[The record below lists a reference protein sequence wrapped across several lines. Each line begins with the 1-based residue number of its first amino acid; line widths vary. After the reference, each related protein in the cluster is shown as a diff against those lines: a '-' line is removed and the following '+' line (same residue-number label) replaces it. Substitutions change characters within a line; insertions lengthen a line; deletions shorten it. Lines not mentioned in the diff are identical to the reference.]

1 MIIDSLKPRFQALLR
16 PIVQTLANKGITP
29 NLVTMLAMILSIFV
43 GAIIAL
49 THGARWILLFV
60 PLFMFLRMALNA
72 IDGLLAKEHDMKTK
86 RGAMFNEMS
95 DVIADVALFLP
106 FALIVGINPIYVVLF
121 TVMGVFSE
129 MAGVVAQTLNE
140 KRRYDGPMG
149 KSDRVF
155 VVGFI
160 ALLLGIGV
168 EAGLWVD
175 IMFGVATILGIVAT
189 YNRAMRGSRND

>member
-1 MIIDSLKPRFQALLR
+1 MTIYDLKPKFQELLR

-29 NLVTMLAMILSIFV
+29 NQVTMFAMLLSILV
-43 GAIIAL
+43 GAIITL
-49 THGARWILLFV
+49 TQGAKWVLLFV

-72 IDGLLAKEHDMKTK
+72 IDGLLAKEHNMKTK

-106 FALIVGINPIYVVLF
+106 FAFIVGINPIYVVLF
-121 TVMGVFSE
+121 TVVGVFSE
-129 MAGVVAQTLNE
+129 MAGVVAQTLNGE
-140 KRRYDGPMG
+140 RRYDGPMG

-160 ALLLGIGV
+160 ALFLGLGV

-175 IMFGVATILGIVAT
+175 VMFMVGTVLGIIAT
-189 YNRAMRGSRND
+189 YNRAIRGSK

>member
-1 MIIDSLKPRFQALLR
+1 MTIYDLKPKFQALLR
-16 PIVQTLANKGITP
+16 PIVQNLANRGITP
-29 NLVTMLAMILSIFV
+29 NQVTMFAMLLSILV

-49 THGARWILLFV
+49 THGAKWILLFV
-60 PLFMFLRMALNA
+60 PFFMFLRMALNA
-72 IDGLLAKEHDMKTK
+72 IDGLLAKEHNMKTK

-121 TVMGVFSE
+121 TIVGVFSE
-129 MAGVVAQTLNE
+129 MAGVVAQTLNGE
-140 KRRYDGPMG
+140 RRYDGPMG

-160 ALLLGIGV
+160 ALLLGFGI

-175 IMFGVATILGIVAT
+175 VLFIVGMLLGVVATF
-189 YNRAMRGSRND
+189 NRAMRGSK

>member
-1 MIIDSLKPRFQALLR
+1 MTIYDLKPKFQALLR
-16 PIVQTLANKGITP
+16 PTVNFLAQKNITP
-29 NLVTMLAMILSIFV
+29 NQVTMFAMLLSILV
-43 GAIIAL
+43 GAIIAY
-49 THGARWILLFV
+49 TGGAKWILLFV
-60 PLFMFLRMALNA
+60 PFFMFLRMALNA

-106 FALIVGINPIYVVLF
+106 FAFIVGVNPIYVVLF
-121 TVMGVFSE
+121 AVVGVFSE
-129 MAGVVAQTLNE
+129 MAGVVAQTLNAE
-140 KRRYDGPMG
+140 RRYDGPMG

-160 ALLLGIGV
+160 ALLLGFGV

-175 IMFGVATILGIVAT
+175 ILFIIGTLLGILAT
-189 YNRAMRGSRND
+189 YNRAIKGSK

>member
-1 MIIDSLKPRFQALLR
+1 MTIYDLKPKFQAFLR
-16 PIVQTLANKGITP
+16 PTVKLLAKKGITP
-29 NLVTMLAMILSIFV
+29 NQVTMFAMLLSIIV
-43 GAIIAL
+43 GILIAL
-49 THGARWILLFV
+49 TGGAKWILLFL

-106 FALIVGINPIYVVLF
+106 FTLIVGINPIYVVLF
-121 TVMGVFSE
+121 TVVGVFNE
-129 MAGVVAQTLNE
+129 MAGVVAQTLNGE
-140 KRRYDGPMG
+140 RRYDGPMG

-160 ALLLGIGV
+160 ALLLGLGI

-175 IMFGVATILGIVAT
+175 VLFVLATFLAVLST
-189 YNRAMRGSRND
+189 YNRAMRGSK

>member
-1 MIIDSLKPRFQALLR
+1 MTIYDLKPKFQALLR
-16 PIVQTLANKGITP
+16 PTVNFLAQKNITP
-29 NLVTMLAMILSIFV
+29 NQVTMFAMLLSILV
-43 GAIIAL
+43 GLIIAY
-49 THGARWILLFV
+49 TQGAKWILLFV

-106 FALIVGINPIYVVLF
+106 FALIVGINPVYVVLF
-121 TVMGVFSE
+121 AVVGVFNE
-129 MAGVVAQTLNE
+129 MAGVVAQTLNGE
-140 KRRYDGPMG
+140 RRYDGPMG

-155 VVGFI
+155 VLGFI
-160 ALLLGIGV
+160 SLLLGLGV

-175 IMFGVATILGIVAT
+175 ALFIVATLLAVLST
-189 YNRAMRGSRND
+189 YNRAMRGSK

>member
-1 MIIDSLKPRFQALLR
+1 MTIYDLKPKFQALLR
-16 PIVQTLANKGITP
+16 PIVQTLADKGVTP
-29 NLVTMLAMILSIFV
+29 NQVTMFAMVLSIFV
-43 GAIIAL
+43 GLTITL

-72 IDGLLAKEHDMKTK
+72 IDGLLAKEHNMKTK

-106 FALIVGINPIYVVLF
+106 FALIVGVNPIWVVLF
-121 TVMGVFSE
+121 AVVGVFNE
-129 MAGVVAQTLNE
+129 MAGVVAQTLNGE
-140 KRRYDGPMG
+140 RRYDGPMG

-160 ALLLGIGV
+160 ALLLGLGV
-168 EAGLWVD
+168 TAGLWVN
-175 IMFGVATILGIVAT
+175 ILFGVATLLAILST
-189 YNRAMRGSRND
+189 YNRAIRGSA

>member
-1 MIIDSLKPRFQALLR
+1 MTIYDLKPKFQALLR
-16 PIVQTLANKGITP
+16 PIVKFLAKKKITP
-29 NLVTMLAMILSIFV
+29 NQVTMFAMLLSILI

-49 THGARWILLFV
+49 TGGAKWILLFL

-106 FALIVGINPIYVVLF
+106 FALIVGVNPIYVVLF
-121 TVMGVFSE
+121 TVVGVFNE
-129 MAGVVAQTLNE
+129 MAGVVAQTLNGE
-140 KRRYDGPMG
+140 RRYDGPMG

-160 ALLLGIGV
+160 ALLLGLGV

-175 IMFGVATILGIVAT
+175 VLFMVATLLAVLST
-189 YNRAMRGSRND
+189 YNRAMRGSA

>member
-1 MIIDSLKPRFQALLR
+1 MTIYDLKPRFQELLR
-16 PIVQTLANKGITP
+16 PTVKFLANKNITP
-29 NLVTMLAMILSIFV
+29 NQVTMFAMLLSIVV
-43 GAIIAL
+43 GLIIAF
-49 THGARWILLFV
+49 TQGAKWILLFV

-121 TVMGVFSE
+121 TIVGVFNE
-129 MAGVVAQTLNE
+129 MAGVVAQTLNGE
-140 KRRYDGPMG
+140 RRYDGPMG

-160 ALLLGIGV
+160 SLLLGLGV

-175 IMFGVATILGIVAT
+175 GLFIVATLLAVVST
-189 YNRAMRGSRND
+189 YNRAMRGSR

>member
-1 MIIDSLKPRFQALLR
+1 MTIYDLKPKFQALLR
-16 PIVQTLANKGITP
+16 PIVQLLADRGITP
-29 NLVTMLAMILSIFV
+29 NQVTMFAMLLSILV

-72 IDGLLAKEHDMKTK
+72 IDGLLAKEHNMQTK

-106 FALIVGINPIYVVLF
+106 FAFVAGINPIWVVLF
-121 TVMGVFSE
+121 AVVGVFNE
-129 MAGVVAQTLNE
+129 MAGVVAQTINGE
-140 KRRYDGPMG
+140 RRYDGPMG

-155 VVGFI
+155 VVGLI
-160 ALLLGIGV
+160 ALLLGLGV
-168 EAGLWVD
+168 TAGLWVD
-175 IMFGVATILGIVAT
+175 ILFIVATLLAILST
-189 YNRAMRGSRND
+189 YNRAIRGSA

>member
-1 MIIDSLKPRFQALLR
+1 MTIYDLKPKFQELLR

-29 NLVTMLAMILSIFV
+29 NQVTMFAMLLSILV
-43 GAIIAL
+43 GAIITL
-49 THGARWILLFV
+49 TQGAKWILLFV

-72 IDGLLAKEHDMKTK
+72 IDGLLAKEHNMKTK

-106 FALIVGINPIYVVLF
+106 FAFIVGINPIYVVLF
-121 TVMGVFSE
+121 TVVGVFSE
-129 MAGVVAQTLNE
+129 MAGVVAQTLNGE
-140 KRRYDGPMG
+140 RRYDGPMG

-160 ALLLGIGV
+160 ALFLGLGV

-175 IMFGVATILGIVAT
+175 VMFMVGTVLGIIAT
-189 YNRAMRGSRND
+189 YNRAIRGSK

>member
-1 MIIDSLKPRFQALLR
+1 MTIYDLKPRFQALLR

-29 NLVTMLAMILSIFV
+29 NQVTMFAILLSIFL
-43 GAIIAL
+43 GAVIAL
-49 THGARWILLFV
+49 TQGAKWSLLFV
-60 PLFMFLRMALNA
+60 PFFMFLRMALNA
-72 IDGLLAKEHDMKTK
+72 IDGLLAKEHNMKTK

-106 FALIVGINPIYVVLF
+106 FAFIVGINPIYVVLF
-121 TVMGVFSE
+121 AVLGVFNE
-129 MAGVVAQTLNE
+129 MAGVVAQTLNGE
-140 KRRYDGPMG
+140 RRYDGPMG

-160 ALLLGIGV
+160 SLLLGLGV

-175 IMFGVATILGIVAT
+175 ILFMLASVLVVVST
-189 YNRAMRGSRND
+189 YNRAMRGSK

>member
-1 MIIDSLKPRFQALLR
+1 MTIYDLKPKFQALLR
-16 PIVQTLANKGITP
+16 PTVNLLAKKGITP
-29 NLVTMLAMILSIFV
+29 NQVTMFAMILSIIV
-43 GAIIAL
+43 GAVIAL
-49 THGARWILLFV
+49 TNGARWILLFV
-60 PLFMFLRMALNA
+60 PIFMFLRMALNA

-106 FALIVGINPIYVVLF
+106 FALIVGVNPIYVVLF
-121 TVMGVFSE
+121 AVVGVFNE
-129 MAGVVAQTLNE
+129 MAGVVAQTLNGE
-140 KRRYDGPMG
+140 RRYDGPMG

-160 ALLLGIGV
+160 ALLLGLGV

-175 IMFGVATILGIVAT
+175 VLFAVATLLAVLST
-189 YNRAMRGSRND
+189 YNRAMRGSK

>member
-1 MIIDSLKPRFQALLR
+1 MTIYDLKPKFQELLR

-29 NLVTMLAMILSIFV
+29 NQVTMFAMLLSILV
-43 GAIIAL
+43 GAIITL
-49 THGARWILLFV
+49 TQGAKWILLFV

-72 IDGLLAKEHDMKTK
+72 IDGLLAKEHNMKTK

-106 FALIVGINPIYVVLF
+106 FAFIVGINPIYVVLF
-121 TVMGVFSE
+121 TVVGVFSE
-129 MAGVVAQTLNE
+129 MAGVVAQTLTNE
-140 KRRYDGPMG
+140 RRYDGPMG

-155 VVGFI
+155 VLGFI
-160 ALLLGIGV
+160 ALLLGLGV

-175 IMFGVATILGIVAT
+175 MLFMVGTVLGVVAT
-189 YNRAMRGSRND
+189 YNRAIRGSK

>member
-1 MIIDSLKPRFQALLR
+1 MTIYDLKPKFQAFLR
-16 PIVQTLANKGITP
+16 PTVKLLAKKGITP
-29 NLVTMLAMILSIFV
+29 NQVTMFAMLLSIIV
-43 GAIIAL
+43 GILIAL
-49 THGARWILLFV
+49 TGGAKWILLFL

-106 FALIVGINPIYVVLF
+106 FTLIVGINPIYVVLF
-121 TVMGVFSE
+121 TVVGVFNE
-129 MAGVVAQTLNE
+129 MAGVVAQTLNGE
-140 KRRYDGPMG
+140 RRYDGPMG

-160 ALLLGIGV
+160 ALLLGLGI

-175 IMFGVATILGIVAT
+175 VLFVLATLLAVLST
-189 YNRAMRGSRND
+189 YKRAMRGSK

>member
-1 MIIDSLKPRFQALLR
+1 MTIYDLKPKFQALLR
-16 PIVQTLANKGITP
+16 PIVQLLADRGITP
-29 NLVTMLAMILSIFV
+29 NQVTMFAMLLSILV

-72 IDGLLAKEHDMKTK
+72 IDGLLAKEHNMQTK

-106 FALIVGINPIYVVLF
+106 FAFIVGVNPIFVVLF
-121 TVMGVFSE
+121 AVVGVFNE
-129 MAGVVAQTLNE
+129 MAGVVAQTINSE
-140 KRRYDGPMG
+140 RRYDGPMG

-155 VVGFI
+155 VVGLI
-160 ALLLGIGV
+160 SLLLGLGV
-168 EAGLWVD
+168 TAGLWVD
-175 IMFGVATILGIVAT
+175 ALFIVATLLAILST
-189 YNRAMRGSRND
+189 YNRAIRGSA

>member
-1 MIIDSLKPRFQALLR
+1 MTIYDLKPKFQAFLR
-16 PIVQTLANKGITP
+16 PIVLSLAKRGITP
-29 NLVTMLAMILSIFV
+29 NQVTMFAMLLSIAV
-43 GAIIAL
+43 GVVIAL
-49 THGARWILLFV
+49 TGGAKWILLFV

-106 FALIVGINPIYVVLF
+106 FALIAGINPIYVVLF
-121 TVMGVFSE
+121 AVVGVFNE
-129 MAGVVAQTLNE
+129 MAGVVAQTLNGE
-140 KRRYDGPMG
+140 RRYDGPMG

-160 ALLLGIGV
+160 ALLLGLGV
-168 EAGLWVD
+168 TAGLWVD
-175 IMFGVATILGIVAT
+175 ILFGVATLLAVLST
-189 YNRAMRGSRND
+189 YNRAIRGSK

>member
-1 MIIDSLKPRFQALLR
+1 
-16 PIVQTLANKGITP
+16 
-29 NLVTMLAMILSIFV
+29 MLLSIIV
-43 GAIIAL
+43 GFIIAY
-49 THGARWILLFV
+49 TGGAKWILLFV

-106 FALIVGINPIYVVLF
+106 FAFIVGVNPIYVVLF
-121 TVMGVFSE
+121 AVVGVFNE
-129 MAGVVAQTLNE
+129 MAGVVAQTLNGE
-140 KRRYDGPMG
+140 RRYDGPMG

-160 ALLLGIGV
+160 ALLLGLGV
-168 EAGLWVD
+168 ESGLWVD
-175 IMFGVATILGIVAT
+175 VLFGLATLLAVLST
-189 YNRAMRGSRND
+189 YNRAIRGSK

>member
-1 MIIDSLKPRFQALLR
+1 MTIYDLKPKFQALLR
-16 PIVQTLANKGITP
+16 PTVQLLAKRGITP
-29 NLVTMLAMILSIFV
+29 NQVTMFAMLLSILV
-43 GAIIAL
+43 GATIAL
-49 THGARWILLFV
+49 THGTRWILLFV

-106 FALIVGINPIYVVLF
+106 FALIAGVNPIWVVLF
-121 TVMGVFSE
+121 AVVGVFNE
-129 MAGVVAQTLNE
+129 MAGVVAQTLNGE
-140 KRRYDGPMG
+140 RRYDGPMG

-160 ALLLGIGV
+160 ALLLGLGV
-168 EAGLWVD
+168 TAGLWVD
-175 IMFGVATILGIVAT
+175 ILFGVATLLAILST
-189 YNRAMRGSRND
+189 YNRAMRGSA

>member
-1 MIIDSLKPRFQALLR
+1 MTIYDLKPKFQALLR
-16 PIVQTLANKGITP
+16 PTVNLLANKSITP
-29 NLVTMLAMILSIFV
+29 NQVTMFAMLLSILV
-43 GAIIAL
+43 GLIIAY
-49 THGARWILLFV
+49 TQGAKWILLFV

-106 FALIVGINPIYVVLF
+106 FALIVGINSIYVVLF
-121 TVMGVFSE
+121 TVVGVFNE
-129 MAGVVAQTLNE
+129 MAGVVAQTLNGE
-140 KRRYDGPMG
+140 RRYDGPMG

-155 VVGFI
+155 VLGFI
-160 ALLLGIGV
+160 SLLLGLGV

-175 IMFGVATILGIVAT
+175 GLFILATLLAVLST
-189 YNRAMRGSRND
+189 YNRAMRGSK

>member
-1 MIIDSLKPRFQALLR
+1 MTIYDLKPKFQALLR
-16 PIVQTLANKGITP
+16 PIVQNLANRGITP
-29 NLVTMLAMILSIFV
+29 NQVTMFAMLLSILV

-49 THGARWILLFV
+49 THGAKWILLFV

-121 TVMGVFSE
+121 TVVGVFSE
-129 MAGVVAQTLNE
+129 MAGVVAQTLNGE
-140 KRRYDGPMG
+140 RRYDGPMG

-160 ALLLGIGV
+160 ALLLGFGI

-175 IMFGVATILGIVAT
+175 VLFIVGTLLGVVAT
-189 YNRAMRGSRND
+189 YNRAIKGSA

>member
-1 MIIDSLKPRFQALLR
+1 MTIYDLKPRFQALLR
-16 PIVQTLANKGITP
+16 PTVKFLANKSITP
-29 NLVTMLAMILSIFV
+29 NQVTMFAMLLSIIV
-43 GAIIAL
+43 GLIIAY
-49 THGARWILLFV
+49 TGGAKWILLFV

-121 TVMGVFSE
+121 TVVGVFNE
-129 MAGVVAQTLNE
+129 MAGVVAQTLNGE
-140 KRRYDGPMG
+140 RRYDGPMG

-155 VVGFI
+155 VLGFI
-160 ALLLGIGV
+160 SLLLGLGV

-175 IMFGVATILGIVAT
+175 GLFIVATLLAVLST
-189 YNRAMRGSRND
+189 YNRAMRGSK

>member
-1 MIIDSLKPRFQALLR
+1 MTIYDLKPKFQALLR
-16 PIVQTLANKGITP
+16 PTVQFLAKRGITP
-29 NLVTMLAMILSIFV
+29 NQVTMFAMLLSLLV
-43 GAIIAL
+43 GLMIAI
-49 THGARWILLFV
+49 TKGATWILLFV

-106 FALIVGINPIYVVLF
+106 FAFIVGVNPIYVVLF
-121 TVMGVFSE
+121 TVVGVFNE
-129 MAGVVAQTLNE
+129 MAGVVAQTLNGE
-140 KRRYDGPMG
+140 RRYDGPMG

-160 ALLLGIGV
+160 ALLLGFGV

-175 IMFGVATILGIVAT
+175 VLFFVATLLAVLST
-189 YNRAMRGSRND
+189 YNRAMRGSK

>member
-1 MIIDSLKPRFQALLR
+1 MTIYDLKPKFQALLR
-16 PIVQTLANKGITP
+16 PIVQTLANRGITP
-29 NLVTMLAMILSIFV
+29 NQVTMFAMLLSILV

-49 THGARWILLFV
+49 THGAKWILLFV
-60 PLFMFLRMALNA
+60 PFFMFLRMALNA

-121 TVMGVFSE
+121 TIVGVFSE
-129 MAGVVAQTLNE
+129 MAGVVAQTLNGE
-140 KRRYDGPMG
+140 RRYDGPMG

-160 ALLLGIGV
+160 ALLLGFGI

-175 IMFGVATILGIVAT
+175 VLFMLGTLLGVVAT
-189 YNRAMRGSRND
+189 YNRAMKGSL